1 MIGPARIRRLAADSG
16 YREEIV
22 EKVLYLQAILRQ
34 LAHHPDLA
42 GAWALKG
49 GTALNLFL
57 LDVPRLSVDIDIN
70 YVGHGELEAMQS
82 ARPAFEA
89 AVVACCERE
98 DCTVRR
104 MPAEHAGGKLR
115 LRYTAAGGGTGSLEV
130 DVNFLLRRPVLGL
143 EHRAP
148 RFPPD
153 AGAETIPLLAL
164 EEIAAGKFT
173 ALLTRRAARD
183 AFDAF
188 QLLELAPDL
197 LDRAGFRLAFLIYAA
212 GARQD
217 VRGLRP
223 GTAAVTPIEVR
234 DQLLPLLR
242 VERRLFDGDPVRL
255 AERLTEVCAA
265 AGERLLAWTGR
276 EREFIDRLTD
286 SGEIVAELIADDPA
300 VQALVREQPLL
311 QWKALNVREFR
322 SRAKKGPQPPPVRR
336 PPRRRR

>member
-1 MIGPARIRRLAADSG
+1 MIGAARIRRLAAESG

-22 EKVLYLQAILRQ
+22 EKVLYLEAILRQ
-34 LAHHPDLA
+34 LALHPNLE

-49 GTALNLFL
+49 GTALNLFF

-70 YVGHGELEAMQS
+70 YVGHGELEAMQA

-89 AVVACCERE
+89 AVTACCELE
-98 DCTVRR
+98 GCTVRR

-115 LRYTAAGGGTGSLEV
+115 LRYTAAAGGTGSLEV
-130 DVNFLLRRPVLGL
+130 DVNFLLRRPLLGL

-153 AGAETIPLLAL
+153 AGAATVPLLSL

-173 ALLTRRAARD
+173 ALVMRRAARD

-197 LDRAGFRLAFLIYAA
+197 LDRPGFRLAFLVYAA

-217 VRGLRP
+217 VRALRP
-223 GTAAVTPIEVR
+223 GDAVVTPVEVR
-234 DQLLPLLR
+234 NQLLPLLR
-242 VERRLFDGDPVRL
+242 VEGRPFDGDPGRL
-255 AERLTEVCAA
+255 AGRLNAVCTA
-265 AGERLLAWTGR
+265 AGERLLAWSNR
-276 EREFIDRLTD
+276 EREFVDRLSD
-286 SGEIVAELIADDPA
+286 HGEIVAELITDDPA
-300 VQALVREQPLL
+300 LQALVREQPLL

-322 SRAKKGPQPPPVRR
+322 SRS
-336 PPRRRR
+336 

>member
-1 MIGPARIRRLAADSG
+1 VIGPARIRRLAAESG

-22 EKVLYLQAILRQ
+22 EKVLYLQAILGQ
-34 LAHHPDLA
+34 LARHPDLE

-49 GTALNLFL
+49 GTALNLFF

-70 YVGHGELEAMQS
+70 YVGHGELEAMQA

-104 MPAEHAGGKLR
+104 MPVEHAGGKLR
-115 LRYTAAGGGTGSLEV
+115 LRYTAAAGGTGSLEV

-153 AGAETIPLLAL
+153 AGAETVPLLSL

-197 LDRAGFRLAFLIYAA
+197 LDRPGFRLAFLVYAA
-212 GARQD
+212 GGRQD
-217 VRGLRP
+217 VRTLRP
-223 GTAAVTPIEVR
+223 GEAVVTRREVR
-234 DQLLPLLR
+234 DQLVPLLR
-242 VERRLFDGDPVRL
+242 VEDRPFGGDPGRL
-255 AERLTEVCAA
+255 AERLNEACTAA
-265 AGERLLAWTGR
+265 RERLLAWNAR
-276 EREFIDRLTD
+276 EREFIDRLSD
-286 SGEIVAELIADDPA
+286 HGEVIAELITDDQA
-300 VQALVREQPLL
+300 TQALVHEQPLL
-311 QWKALNVREFR
+311 QWKALNVREYM
-322 SRAKKGPQPPPVRR
+322 SRGKRGPR
-336 PPRRRR
+336 PKRPRT